1 MENAK
6 DLIVNTA
13 LELLAK
19 HEKLQSPERFV
30 TADEVA
36 ACMRIYKRRDMAV
49 EYVAKVLDSEFASK
63 FNGKRVVYLKRHKK
77 KKSLHSEQNYTKLRS
92 EGN

>member
-6 DLIVNTA
+6 DLIINTA

-63 FNGKRVVYLKRHKK
+63 FNGKRVVYFLRLK
-77 KKSLHSEQNYTKLRS
+77 
-92 EGN
+92 